1 MSERGTRTPHAQ
13 KDGRLGDRFSFS
25 GVKEGDGNMSI
36 TSAAATSFVED
47 SGTKARLKVIGIG
60 GSGGNAVNRMIHA
73 GLEGVT
79 FIAANTDI
87 QALRQNQAPLKYQL
101 GAKLTKG
108 LGAGSD
114 PEIGRKAAMED
125 EDLVTELVQD
135 AEMVFITA
143 GMGGGTGTGAAPVI
157 AEKAKELGALTVA
170 VVTKPFLFEG
180 SYRSRQAEM
189 GLAELNDVVDTLITI
204 PNQRLLS
211 MVSKQTSMLDAF
223 YLADEVLTQAVQGI
237 SDLITIPGLINLDF
251 ADVKTIM
258 ADMGVALMGAAIASG
273 DQRAIEA
280 ANKAISSP
288 LLDDISI
295 DGARGVLIN
304 ITGGKTLG
312 LHEISEAASIVQEA
326 AHPDANIIFGAVID
340 ENMADDIRIT
350 VIATGFDTKAKIDKE
365 RMERQLGTERA
376 PVYRK
381 LERPAQPH
389 QQQPHQQQPQPQPP
403 QKTYVSPFRKKVE
416 PISGDFVIENDLDV
430 PTFIRKKVD

>member
-1 MSERGTRTPHAQ
+1 MSDKSAIRQHAE
-13 KDGRLGDRFSFS
+13 KVDRKGGRSSLSRMT
-25 GVKEGDGNMSI
+25 EGDGNMAI
-36 TSAAATSFVED
+36 TTAATTGFIDD

-60 GSGGNAVNRMIHA
+60 GGGGNAINRMIAA
-73 GLEGVT
+73 GLGGVS
-79 FIAANTDI
+79 FIVANTDV

-101 GAKLTKG
+101 GSKLTKG

-114 PEIGRKAAMED
+114 PEVGRKAAQED
-125 EDLVTELVQD
+125 DDMITEMVQD

-170 VVTKPFLFEG
+170 VVTKPFMFEG

-189 GLAELNDVVDTLITI
+189 GLAELSDVVDTLITI

-223 YLADEVLTQAVQGI
+223 FLADDVLTQAVQGI
-237 SDLITIPGLINLDF
+237 SDLIMIPGLINLDF

-280 ANKAISSP
+280 ANKAVSSP

-304 ITGGKTLG
+304 ITGGKNLG
-312 LHEISEAASIVQEA
+312 LHEISEAASIIQEA

-340 ENMADDIRIT
+340 ENMADDIRVT

-365 RMERQLGTERA
+365 RMERQLSSSERA

-381 LERPAQPH
+381 LERPTQ
-389 QQQPHQQQPQPQPP
+389 QPP
-403 QKTYVSPFRKKVE
+403 QQKSYVSPFRKKVE

>member
-1 MSERGTRTPHAQ
+1 MMQQE
-13 KDGRLGDRFSFS
+13 
-25 GVKEGDGNMSI
+25 
-36 TSAAATSFVED
+36 FVDD
-47 SGTKARLKVIGIG
+47 SGTKARLKVIGVG
-60 GSGGNAVNRMIHA
+60 GGGGNAINRMINS
-73 GLEGVT
+73 GLDGVT
-79 FIAANTDI
+79 FMTANTDV
-87 QALRQNQAPLKYQL
+87 QALKQNSAPFKYQL

-114 PEIGRKAAMED
+114 PEVGRKAALED
-125 EDLVTELVQD
+125 DDIITEMVQD
-135 AEMVFITA
+135 AEMVFITG
-143 GMGGGTGTGAAPVI
+143 GMGGGTGTGAAPI
-157 AEKAKELGALTVA
+157 LAEKAKEMGALTVA
-170 VVTKPFLFEG
+170 VVTKPFMFEG
-180 SYRSRQAEM
+180 SFRSRQAEI

-211 MVSKQTSMLDAF
+211 MVNKQTSMLEAF
-223 YLADEVLTQAVQGI
+223 SLADEVLTQAVQGI

-258 ADMGVALMGAAIASG
+258 ADMGVALMGSSYGSG

-304 ITGGKTLG
+304 ITGGKDLG
-312 LHEISEAASIVQEA
+312 LHEISEAASIIQEA
-326 AHPDANIIFGAVID
+326 AHPDANIIFGAVVD
-340 ENMADDIRIT
+340 ENLADEIRIT
-350 VIATGFDTKAKIDKE
+350 VIATGFDTKSKIDKE
-365 RMERQLGTERA
+365 RMERQFGTERA

-381 LERPAQPH
+381 LDRQVASQ
-389 QQQPHQQQPQPQPP
+389 
-403 QKTYVSPFRKKVE
+403 QKTYTSPFRKKVE

>member
-1 MSERGTRTPHAQ
+1 MTE
-13 KDGRLGDRFSFS
+13 
-25 GVKEGDGNMSI
+25 
-36 TSAAATSFVED
+36 FVDE

-60 GSGGNAVNRMIHA
+60 GGGGNAINRMIESE
-73 GLEGVT
+73 LDGVSFLT
-79 FIAANTDI
+79 ANTDV
-87 QALRQNQAPLKYQL
+87 QALKQNQAVQKYQI

-125 EDLVTELVQD
+125 EDMITEMVQD

-170 VVTKPFLFEG
+170 VVTKPFMFEG
-180 SYRSRQAEM
+180 SFRSRQAEL

-211 MVSKQTSMLDAF
+211 MVGKQTSMLDAF
-223 YLADEVLTQAVQGI
+223 SLADEVLTQAVQGI
-237 SDLITIPGLINLDF
+237 SDLIMIPGLINLDF

-258 ADMGVALMGAAIASG
+258 ADMGVALMGSATATG
-273 DQRAIEA
+273 DQRSIDA

-304 ITGGKTLG
+304 VTGGKDLG
-312 LHEISEAASIVQEA
+312 LHEISEASSIVQEA

-340 ENMADDIRIT
+340 ENMGDELRIT
-350 VIATGFDTKAKIDKE
+350 VIATGFDTKARIDKE
-365 RMERQLGTERA
+365 RMERQLGSKRA
-376 PVYRK
+376 PVYRN
-381 LERPAQPH
+381 LDR
-389 QQQPHQQQPQPQPP
+389 QQSS
-403 QKTYVSPFRKKVE
+403 QKSYVSPFIKKVE